1 MVDIA
6 AITVETE
13 VEVTKDEA
21 DLGRIITAETTIRQI
36 KTTKI
41 QILIRIKIVS
51 NNGQILIR
59 KTFNKEILIK
69 VHRKLHLKFSLRIR
83 ITCLIRNNQHIL
95 AIIADIQII
104 SQKIVLRKV
113 TRHNE
118 ERKCRSIKI
127 KKTKNAAQDS
137 TAYFST

>member
-1 MVDIA
+1 MVGIA

-13 VEVTKDEA
+13 VAVTKVEDY
-21 DLGRIITAETTIRQI
+21 LGRTITAETTISQI
-36 KTTKI
+36 KITKI
-41 QILIRIKIVS
+41 HILFRIKIF

-69 VHRKLHLKFSLRIR
+69 VHRKLYLKFLLRIR

-95 AIIADIQII
+95 AIIADIRII
-104 SQKIVLRKV
+104 QQKIVPRKV

-118 ERKCRSIKI
+118 ELQCRSIKI
-127 KKTKNAAQDS
+127 KKTKNAARDS
-137 TAYFST
+137 TT